1 MDVVFCVFSV
11 VSVMVR
17 GPVCGIYEDGGCY
30 QCFLSVYVG
39 VAEVERVQV
48 DVRRRVEAQTAH
60 SQLFSVGASGV
71 VLNRIFCCWGA
82 A

>member
-17 GPVCGIYEDGGCY
+17 GPVSGIYEDGGCY

-39 VAEVERVQV
+39 VAEVES
-48 DVRRRVEAQTAH
+48 VEAD
-60 SQLFSVGASGV
+60 LGGRV
-71 VLNRIFCCWGA
+71 
-82 A
+82 